1 MSQQDSL
8 ISSASAALL
17 PHFEESAPAQTIP
30 SQIVL
35 HAESGEE
42 GTVVVDVETP
52 STEEEVTPSTMS
64 SSEEEVTNV
73 YDDST
78 TLNMIAYLKDL
89 INISVANPVGESIL
103 SIVLKDACTKGY
115 DVTFKHGFMGS
126 YLKDLTACCFNEDG
140 ILNQ

>member
-8 ISSASAALL
+8 MSSASAALL
-17 PHFEESAPAQTIP
+17 SHFEESAPAQTIP

-52 STEEEVTPSTMS
+52 STEEEVTS
-64 SSEEEVTNV
+64 V
-73 YDDST
+73 YDSTLKKITYHKDS
-78 TLNMIAYLKDL
+78 
-89 INISVANPVGESIL
+89 INISVANPVGKSIL
-103 SIVLKDACTKGY
+103 SIVLKDACVKGY

-126 YLKDLTACCFNEDG
+126 YLKELTACCFKEDG